1 MCGMTHFVN
10 VMCADLVM
18 YAVVTRGALAVA
30 NGLTLL
36 TRRR

>member
-1 MCGMTHFVN
+1 MNGMTHFIN
-10 VMCADLVM
+10 VVCADLLI

-36 TRRR
+36 TRRT